1 VADATGSTESDE
13 SVTGETEPGGR
24 KECDV
29 LIIGG
34 GPGGYV
40 CGIRAGQLGLKVIV
54 VDGQPLGGTC
64 LNVGCIP
71 SKAVIHAAEEYE
83 MVKAMASTSLMG
95 ISVDNPSVDLAAT
108 RAWKDSIVARLN
120 RGVGALLNRLG
131 AEVLVGWATL
141 IDGKTARVHLTAR
154 GGDEAGSAEAGGGP
168 ADTITV
174 SAEHVVIATGSVPVE
189 LPNLPFGGDV
199 LSSTEALDLDQVPQ
213 RLAVVGGGYIGM
225 ELGLAMAKFGSRIT
239 VVEALDRVL
248 AGYDKRLTTPVTRT
262 LSSLGG
268 TVLTRTKALA
278 MTSDGLLVEGPDGQ
292 QPVPAD
298 KVLVTVGRRPQT
310 EGWGLENLGLTMDG
324 PFLAVDER
332 CRTSMRQVW
341 AVGDITGEPML
352 AHRAMKQG
360 EVVAE
365 AIAGMPAVF
374 DSVAIPAIVFTDPEI
389 VAVGLG
395 PDEAARHVQALG
407 TKVVEGRFSLA
418 ANGRTMTIE
427 PTEPPGHKP
436 GSAVNA
442 GFVRVVARADNH
454 LVLGIQAVGTGVAEL
469 SAAFGLAI
477 ESGARLED
485 IAGTIHAHPTI
496 GEGLAEA
503 AMAALGHAIHG

>member
-1 VADATGSTESDE
+1 MADPTAAG
-13 SVTGETEPGGR
+13 TGEPETGGR
-24 KECDV
+24 RECDV

-71 SKAVIHAAEEYE
+71 SKAVIHAAEEYD
-83 MVKAMASTSLMG
+83 MVKAMAATSLMG
-95 ISVDNPSVDLAAT
+95 ISVDNPSVDLAVT
-108 RAWKDSIVARLN
+108 RVWKDSIVTRLN
-120 RGVGALLNRLG
+120 RGVGALLDRVG

-141 IDGKTARVHLTAR
+141 VDGKTAEVRLTGRV
-154 GGDEAGSAEAGGGP
+154 GGEAGSADASGGS
-168 ADTITV
+168 DTVTV
-174 SAEHVVIATGSVPVE
+174 SAEHVVVATGSVPVE
-189 LPNLPFGGDV
+189 LPNLPFGRDV
-199 LSSTEALDLDQVPQ
+199 LSSTEALDLEKVPE

-225 ELGLAMAKFGSRIT
+225 ELGLAMAKFGSQVT

-248 AGYDKRLTTPVTRT
+248 AGYDKRLTTPVTRA

-292 QPVPAD
+292 QTVPAD

-310 EGWGLENLGLTMDG
+310 EGWGLENLGLTMEG
-324 PFLAVDER
+324 PFLAVDDR

-341 AVGDITGEPML
+341 AVGDVTGEPML

-365 AIAGMPAVF
+365 AIAGMSSVF
-374 DSVAIPAIVFTDPEI
+374 DAVAIPAIVFTDPAI
-389 VAVGLG
+389 VTVGLG
-395 PDEAARHVQALG
+395 PDEAKQRAEALG
-407 TKVVEGRFSLA
+407 TQVVEGRFSLA

-427 PTEPPGHKP
+427 PTEPPDHKP

-442 GFVRVVARADNH
+442 GFVRVLSRADNH
-454 LVLGIQAVGTGVAEL
+454 LVLGIQAVGSGVAEL

-477 ESGARLED
+477 ETGARLED

-503 AMAALGHAIHG
+503 SMAALGHAIHG

>member
-1 VADATGSTESDE
+1 MADPIGTAGSGEN
-13 SVTGETEPGGR
+13 VTGEAEPGER

-40 CGIRAGQLGLKVIV
+40 CGIRAGQLGLRVIV

-83 MVKAMASTSLMG
+83 MVKAMASTPLMG

-120 RGVGALLNRLG
+120 HGVSALLNRVG

-141 IDGKTARVHLTAR
+141 IDGKTARVHLI
-154 GGDEAGSAEAGGGP
+154 DPGGGE
-168 ADTITV
+168 AESGGGSDTVTV

-199 LSSTEALDLDQVPQ
+199 LSSTEALDLDEVPE

-225 ELGLAMAKFGSRIT
+225 ELGLAMAKFGSQVT

-248 AGYDKRLTTPVTRT
+248 ATYDKRLTTPVTRT
-262 LSSLGG
+262 LPSLGG
-268 TVLTRTKALA
+268 TVLTKTKALA

-292 QPVPAD
+292 QTVPAD

-310 EGWGLENLGLTMDG
+310 AGWGLENVALTMDG
-324 PFLAVDER
+324 PFLAVDDR
-332 CRTSMRQVW
+332 CRTSMRDVW
-341 AVGDITGEPML
+341 AVGDVTGEPML

-365 AIAGMPAVF
+365 AIAGMPSAF
-374 DSVAIPAIVFTDPEI
+374 DAVAIPAIVFTDPEI
-389 VAVGLG
+389 VTVGLA
-395 PDEAARHVQALG
+395 PDEAARQAEALG
-407 TKVVEGRFSLA
+407 TRVVEGRFSLA

-427 PTEPPGHKP
+427 PTEPPDHKP
-436 GSAVNA
+436 GSAVDA

-454 LVLGIQAVGTGVAEL
+454 LVLGIQAVGSDVAEL
-469 SAAFGLAI
+469 SASFGLAI
-477 ESGARLED
+477 ETGARLED

-503 AMAALGHAIHG
+503 SMAALGHAIHG